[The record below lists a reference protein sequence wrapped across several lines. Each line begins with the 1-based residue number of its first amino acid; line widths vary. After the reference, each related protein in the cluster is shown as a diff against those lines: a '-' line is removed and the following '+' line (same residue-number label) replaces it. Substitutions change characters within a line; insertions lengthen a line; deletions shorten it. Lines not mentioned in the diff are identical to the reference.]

1 MMKIL
6 PISDSRNTCGTSFFG
21 ATILASCNEIRSRLD
36 IDVTCYGGDKT
47 NFEFELELEDGT
59 PFTIYDWKEGDWVD
73 EDTLLYYHIGARNS
87 TDSKK
92 AVLALK
98 EHGLNAKE
106 GRMSSANFFEMLDAL
121 TH

>member
-1 MMKIL
+1 MMKIHNL
-6 PISDSRNTCGTSFFG
+6 TNPDRVNGTSFFG
-21 ATILASCNEIRSRLD
+21 ATILASCNEICSKLG

-47 NFEFELELEDGT
+47 NFDFELELEDGT

-87 TDSKK
+87 TESKK
-92 AVLALK
+92 VVLALN
-98 EHGLNAKE
+98 ERGLNAKE

-121 TH
+121 VH